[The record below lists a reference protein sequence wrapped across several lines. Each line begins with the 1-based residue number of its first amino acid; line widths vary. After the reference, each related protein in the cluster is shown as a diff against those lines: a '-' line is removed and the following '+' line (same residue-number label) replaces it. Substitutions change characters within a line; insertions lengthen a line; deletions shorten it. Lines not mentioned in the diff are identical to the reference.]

1 MTRHIEWPDEDLAI
15 VRQMVADGISAEKIA
30 ERLGGRYQPR
40 VIRRKISKLDTPDT
54 RAGKTWTPERVE
66 LAGRLWV
73 EGKSATE
80 IAKILGEG
88 VTRSAVI
95 GRVSRMKLAARAPCA
110 MPKIVR
116 GTKVPDKYKKPQ
128 PPKVEKPKA
137 PPKAKASSSKLWFPK
152 APKPEPQMPMD
163 AEARKQAL
171 AKINDRAMSAFDADG
186 EIAGVQIADLERHHC
201 RWPIGDGY
209 CGKPRQFM
217 DTQTAPYCAHHRPKA
232 VSPMNPRSP
241 QNGKEL
247 YRSLRRL
254 VV

>member
-1 MTRHIEWPDEDLAI
+1 MTGPIVWPDEDVAI

-30 ERLGGRYQPR
+30 QRLGGRYQPR
-40 VIRRKISKLDTPDT
+40 VIRRKIANLDTPDN
-54 RAGKTWTPERVE
+54 RAGKTWTPERSE

-80 IAKILGEG
+80 IAKVLGEG
-88 VTRSAVI
+88 ITRSAVI
-95 GRVSRMKLAARAPCA
+95 GMVSRMKLPPRSPAA
-110 MPKIVR
+110 MPKIVK
-116 GTKVPDKYKKPQ
+116 GTKVPDKYKRPH
-128 PPKVEKPKA
+128 PPKE
-137 PPKAKASSSKLWFPK
+137 AKA
-152 APKPEPQMPMD
+152 KPEPKPKSKPRAPKLWVPLGPKPD
-163 AEARKQAL
+163 LPAEVEARKEVL
-171 AKINDRAMSAFDADG
+171 AKITEKAMTAFEG
-186 EIAGVQIADLERHHC
+186 ETAGVHIADLERHHC
-201 RWPIGDGY
+201 RWPIGEGY

-217 DTQTAPYCAHHRPKA
+217 DVQTAPYCAFHRPKA